1 MVRGYKAPAVAA
13 VRIQVVQPE
22 EVSNSRLVAVVR
34 IVVVVH
40 IAAVAVV
47 HIAEVGP
54 ATGIH
59 LQEDREIVCS
69 VAFQVGAAL
78 GTVSPVV
85 VAGLAQQMRRR
96 QPDVLREACRGSI
109 VVAQSVARGIECAS
123 SGPSPE
129 LVCGG
134 GCSRGVLRQSANKI
148 KKQSGRSESL
158 PEKGCTLGTKEQVS
172 RRVMR

>member
-1 MVRGYKAPAVAA
+1 MAQGYKVPAAAA
-13 VRIQVVQPE
+13 VRMRVVRQE
-22 EVSNSRLVAVVR
+22 EGANSRLVAVVR

-40 IAAVAVV
+40 IAAVAAV

-96 QPDVLREACRGSI
+96 QPDVLREACRGLS
-109 VVAQSVARGIECAS
+109 VAAQSVARGIECAS

-148 KKQSGRSESL
+148 KKQSGSGESL
-158 PEKGCTLGTKEQVS
+158 PEKGCRLDTKEERLVGAS
-172 RRVMR
+172 